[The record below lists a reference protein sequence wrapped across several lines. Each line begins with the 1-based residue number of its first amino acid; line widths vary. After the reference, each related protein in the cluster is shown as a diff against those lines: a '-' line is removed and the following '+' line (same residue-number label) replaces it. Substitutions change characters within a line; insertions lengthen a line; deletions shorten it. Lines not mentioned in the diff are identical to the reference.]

1 MRERKNRTSS
11 EVTGYILT
19 KRLNTSQ
26 LASLL
31 GLDEFKDYHSQI
43 IKKLQTKNGFELDI
57 FNKIHSSTDCKI
69 EENETEFDVRT
80 KGYGKRGM
88 LPLKE
93 WACTKHGV
101 TSITFIKHHGEILEG
116 SFREHRVKKE

>member
-1 MRERKNRTSS
+1 MGERKNRTSS

-57 FNKIHSSTDCKI
+57 FNKVHASTDCKI
-69 EENETEFDVRT
+69 EENETEYNVRV
-80 KGYGKRGM
+80 KGGKP

-93 WACTKHGV
+93 WTCTKHRV
-101 TSITFIKHHGEILEG
+101 SSATFIKHHGEILEG
-116 SFREHRVKKE
+116 SFWEYKVKKE